1 MRLGGSCSSHSPPP
15 AACSACPQVPT
26 RRLAAGAAASA
37 QYSETL
43 TSLRAGIAYEVK
55 RDCCNVKGESVPFN
69 EFLVSWAG

>member
-1 MRLGGSCSSHSPPP
+1 
-15 AACSACPQVPT
+15 VPT